1 MRLKDVRED
10 RDVTQRE
17 IAEYLHIKQNTYSQY
32 ETGQR
37 GLPVDILIKLAEYY
51 RTSTD
56 YLLGLTND
64 SRPYA
69 DFPNKTDS
77 LCITHRLS
85 VFILFRCF
93 L

>member
-1 MRLKDVRED
+1 MRLKDIRED

-64 SRPYA
+64 SRSYA
-69 DFPNKTDS
+69 DFPNKN
-77 LCITHRLS
+77 R
-85 VFILFRCF
+85 
-93 L
+93 